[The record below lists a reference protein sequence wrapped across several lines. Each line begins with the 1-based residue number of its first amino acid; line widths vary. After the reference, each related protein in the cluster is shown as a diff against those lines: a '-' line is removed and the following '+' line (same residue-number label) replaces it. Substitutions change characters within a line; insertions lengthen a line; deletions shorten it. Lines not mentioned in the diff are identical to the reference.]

1 MTEPK
6 TLSLDQPTSA
16 SADLPAGADDLDA
29 RAAEDRTDA
38 DDFADDDLD
47 DELEPVPPAGAR
59 SVPNEH
65 ERLGGSRREY
75 AILTI
80 IAGLAGL
87 WASVRLTLDYFE
99 VIKDPNFTP
108 ACDINPLI
116 GCGVFLASEQSS
128 AFGFPNVLIG
138 LIAFPVV
145 ITTGVLLLAGLRLP
159 RWYWRGFF
167 AGTVF
172 AIAFVTWLQVQ
183 ALTQIGALCPYCL
196 VIWAV
201 IIPLFVHTTARS
213 VQNGALPG
221 GPGLRSFLVGN
232 RWIITALWYLLVVA
246 AAVLAFGEK
255 WLLVF

>member
-1 MTEPK
+1 M
-6 TLSLDQPTSA
+6 SLDQPTSA
-16 SADLPAGADDLDA
+16 SADVPDGLAPGEVGDHL
-29 RAAEDRTDA
+29 
-38 DDFADDDLD
+38 ADDDLD
-47 DELEPVPPAGAR
+47 GLEPIPAAGAR
-59 SVPNEH
+59 SEPTEH
-65 ERLGGSRREY
+65 ERLGGSRREF
-75 AILTI
+75 AILTLV
-80 IAGLAGL
+80 AGLAGL
-87 WASVRLTLDYFE
+87 WASIRLTLDYFATLA
-99 VIKDPNFTP
+99 DPNFTP

-128 AFGFPNVLIG
+128 AFGFPNVVIG
-138 LIAFPVV
+138 LVAFPVV
-145 ITTGVLLLAGLRLP
+145 ITTGVLLLGGLRLP

-172 AIAFVTWLQVQ
+172 AIGFVTWLQVQ

-196 VIWAV
+196 VVWAA

-232 RWIITALWYLLVVA
+232 RWIITALWYLIVIA